1 MLILIDIATAL
12 FAAGMT
18 GFFDEEPA
26 DGSLLSVLEMQCV
39 DTIEE
44 GRDTGTRQWCNQVG
58 IL

>member
-1 MLILIDIATAL
+1 
-12 FAAGMT
+12 MT